1 MGKKPYKVKHDWK
14 GEGQPE
20 PKLSKNGVPMGRPL
34 KHRYS
39 ANWGGKREGSGR
51 KKKELTDTIAFRV
64 PAATKQAVKDLG
76 ERGFSPRDIFL
87 SAIRDLCRT
96 LGMKLTDD

>member
-1 MGKKPYKVKHDWK
+1 MGNKPYKVKHDWK

-64 PAATKQAVKDLG
+64 PYETKLAVKELN
-76 ERGFSPRDIFL
+76 ERGFKPRDIFL
-87 SAIRDLCRT
+87 SAIRDLCKT
-96 LGMKLTDD
+96 LGL